1 MIHTPVLLKEVIEYL
16 DPKPGS
22 QIIDAT
28 LGSGGHAMA
37 IAEKVM
43 PNGKVLG
50 IEWDSELF
58 KQFESKIKSSKFKD
72 RFILI
77 NANYRNLK
85 KIAEENNFIG
95 ADGILIDLG
104 LSSWHLVGSG
114 RGFSFQKDETLDMR
128 YDRILDIKNKI
139 LKIDEEERITAA
151 EIINLWPPEEIEKIL
166 KEYGEEKFSR
176 QISKAIVEARK
187 KKPIISTFQLVEAI
201 KDAVP
206 LWYRHRRI
214 SFATKTFQ
222 ALRIAVNDEL
232 GNLKEAL
239 GQIPDIL
246 KKEGRGAVISF
257 HSLEDRIVKNAF
269 KGLEKSGKAQII
281 TKKPIRPSREEII
294 QNPRSRSAK
303 MRIIEHRI

>member
-1 MIHTPVLLKEVIEYL
+1 MHISVLLKEVIQYL
-16 DPKPGS
+16 NLKPGYKV
-22 QIIDAT
+22 IDAT
-28 LGSGGHAMA
+28 VGGGGHAMA

-50 IEWDSELF
+50 IEWDSELK
-58 KQFESKIKSSKFKD
+58 KQFELKIKSSKFKD
-72 RFILI
+72 RFILV

-104 LSSWHLVGSG
+104 LSSWHLEESN

-128 YDRILDIKNKI
+128 FDPS
-139 LKIDEEERITAA
+139 TGSGPAAA
-151 EIINLWPPEEIEKIL
+151 EIVNLWPPQEIEKIL
-166 KEYGEEKFSR
+166 KEYGEERFSR
-176 QISKAIVEARK
+176 QISKAIIEVRK
-187 KKPIISTFQLVEAI
+187 KKPIVSTFQLVEAI
-201 KDAVP
+201 KNAVP
-206 LWYRHRRI
+206 IWHQKRKIH
-214 SFATKTFQ
+214 FATKTFQ

-232 GNLKEAL
+232 ENLKQVL
-239 GQIPDIL
+239 GQIPDVL
-246 KKEGRGAVISF
+246 KKEGKGVIISF

-303 MRIIEHRI
+303 MRVIQITS